1 MRNRLS
7 AARGFR
13 AEFFDIFNRAN
24 FGLLNSNVYLQAAN
38 GTATPNPTFGQI
50 TSTLTSSRQIQFAL
64 KLIF

>member
-1 MRNRLS
+1 LP
-7 AARGFR
+7 
-13 AEFFDIFNRAN
+13 
-24 FGLLNSNVYLQAAN
+24 NSKFYLQAAN